1 MESQAPAPPPS
12 FTDRDPLGTRHK
24 LSNLI
29 MVAAGLEEEATDPS
43 DKIRIFSVKV
53 AAMGA
58 LAVTDV
64 LGSMLIELRQ
74 WRDWSTRRGPKK
86 AP

>member
-1 MESQAPAPPPS
+1 M
-12 FTDRDPLGTRHK
+12 GTRHK
-24 LSNLI
+24 LSNLV
-29 MVAAGLEEEATDPS
+29 MMAVGMEEEANDPVM
-43 DKIRIFSVKV
+43 KLRIFAVKT

-58 LAVTDV
+58 LAITDV
-64 LGSMLIELRQ
+64 LGSMLMELRQ